1 MIVKGKLYAIL
12 GANNGGSSVV
22 NKQYL
27 PLHPEL
33 GYDSWP
39 ETKSLP
45 NAAKFLRLGFHQC
58 LKFSDGT
65 GGCNG
70 CLNNHNLGLENRHTC
85 ADEKRKDIA
94 DLVKT
99 DNAGLELTAD
109 ILEEIFTNKDFPSNA
124 LPLETSLAESGKSR
138 ADLWSFAAAVAVEW
152 GIDRNNNGCDG
163 SDTVG
168 DVAKGCLHLRSTDP
182 QCKIELPAPI
192 KFYTGRSDC
201 APEEGLKSWMTTKEE
216 HHPHPQ
222 GNGQMT
228 ADFFKEDFGLT
239 AREGAALL
247 VGSHSFGTFNYD
259 ISQYKYDWTRKQGSM
274 LNNQLFRFSI
284 HTTF

>member
-1 MIVKGKLYAIL
+1 M
-12 GANNGGSSVV
+12 
-22 NKQYL
+22 
-27 PLHPEL
+27 
-33 GYDSWP
+33 
-39 ETKSLP
+39 
-45 NAAKFLRLGFHQC
+45 
-58 LKFSDGT
+58 
-65 GGCNG
+65 
-70 CLNNHNLGLENRHTC
+70 
-85 ADEKRKDIA
+85 
-94 DLVKT
+94 
-99 DNAGLELTAD
+99 ELTAD
-109 ILEEIFTNKDFPSNA
+109 VLEEIFTNKDFPSNA

-152 GIDRNNNGCDG
+152 GIERNNNGCDG
-163 SDTVG
+163 ADTVG

-182 QCKIELPAPI
+182 QCKIELPEPI